1 LKGPKLPLA
10 LFIAVVSVAYGVPT
24 HKKPVTAPPPPPVQD
39 DRGTDKSPIAVKG
52 NVTATLPPPTAEQI
66 QAENAKAADDHN
78 LAVAT
83 DYLAGLT
90 AVLALIAVVQL
101 YLFLRQL
108 KLSEKAARD
117 AETAA
122 NAAKAS
128 ADALPKIERAY
139 VFIEVSI
146 SDFIQN
152 MHEIGH
158 FDITVRLTNHG
169 KTPALLTLVRSYVV
183 WSESPPEALVEHE
196 KADRPLPPGLVVG
209 AERTFELTSQHGVDG
224 EVNRQ
229 LHDIASRMYFVGV
242 VEYED
247 IMRVKHRTGFCWH
260 TYPIGGLIKVSI
272 TPSPLNF
279 FD

>member
-1 LKGPKLPLA
+1 MKGSKLSLA
-10 LFIAVVSVAYGVPT
+10 LFVLVGSVAHGVST
-24 HKKPVTAPPPPPVQD
+24 HKKPATAPPPLLVQD

-52 NVTATLPPPTAEQI
+52 NVTTSLPPPTAEQI
-66 QAENAKAADDHN
+66 QAEKAKAQDDHN
-78 LAVAT
+78 LAVGT
-83 DYLAGLT
+83 VWLAGLT
-90 AVLALIAVVQL
+90 AVLAFIAVAQL

-139 VFIEVSI
+139 VFVEVTI
-146 SDFIQN
+146 SDLIES

-158 FDITVRLTNHG
+158 FDITVRLANHG
-169 KTPALLTLVRSYVV
+169 KTPALLTLLRSYIV

-196 KADRPLPPGLVVG
+196 KAGRPLPPGLVVG
-209 AERTFELTSQHGVDG
+209 AEKTFELTSQHGVDD

-229 LHDIASRMYFVGV
+229 LHDIVSRMYFVGV

-260 TYPIGGLIKVSI
+260 TYPIGGHVKVSI

>member
-1 LKGPKLPLA
+1 LKGPKLSLA
-10 LFIAVVSVAYGVPT
+10 LFVAVASVAYGVTT
-24 HKKPVTAPPPPPVQD
+24 HPKYVTAPVPPPIQD

-52 NVTATLPPPTAEQI
+52 NVTATLPPPTAEEI
-66 QAENAKAADDHN
+66 QAEKAKTTDDHN

-90 AVLALIAVVQL
+90 AVLAIIAGVQIW
-101 YLFLRQL
+101 LFLRQL
-108 KLSEKAARD
+108 KLSERAARD

-139 VFIEVSI
+139 VFVEVTI
-146 SDFIQN
+146 SDLIES
-152 MHEIGH
+152 MHKLAH
-158 FDITVRLTNHG
+158 FELTVRLTNHG
-169 KTPALLTLVRSYVV
+169 KTPALLTRVRSYTV
-183 WSESPPEALVEHE
+183 WSESPPGELVGHE
-196 KADRPLPPGLVVG
+196 KADRPLPQGLVIG
-209 AERTFELTSQHGVDG
+209 AEKTFEMVSQHGVDG

-229 LHDIASRMYFVGV
+229 LHDIVSRMYIVGD

-247 IMRVKHRTGFCWH
+247 VMRVTHRTGFCWH
-260 TYPIGGLIKVSI
+260 TYPIGGFIKVSI